1 MIISLAALVT
11 GLNPPSSSGLCCI
24 LSLSFYLHKWEAEG
38 GGGDSKKK
46 CFRIHI
52 TVLPHSPSPTLTPL
66 PQTQSSRGQC
76 SPTRLFFSAS
86 QSRGPHAHCACP
98 LGAPS
103 CAPELIG
110 GGDGEEGQ
118 RTGRRGSQPEPCF
131 LCGLHPAPWW
141 GCRYLRVLRP
151 QLRRT
156 KTERI
161 TGKTSCHFLWRS

>member
-11 GLNPPSSSGLCCI
+11 GSNPASSSCLC
-24 LSLSFYLHKWEAEG
+24 SFCLYPFIRTNGKGGRG
-38 GGGDSKKK
+38 GGLKEK
-46 CFRIHI
+46 
-52 TVLPHSPSPTLTPL
+52 VLPDPHHTPPPPHSPFPTLTPL

-98 LGAPS
+98 HGAPS

-151 QLRRT
+151 PLRRT

-161 TGKTSCHFLWRS
+161 TGKTSCH